1 MRTHRKERTLVL
13 GFLAVWFV
21 LNLIFLTRFPLVHS
35 DEAWL
40 SGLTRNMLAS
50 GSPAVTEPFFDLKP
64 RYPHAIK
71 ILFHLLQMP
80 FLLIFGDTVFAVR
93 LPSLLAGVAA
103 LYLVFRCARAVASF
117 WLSLGVAVLVSVC
130 GPFIDASHT
139 ARQEILLFV
148 MQLMLLLP
156 LLQSGGR
163 VTGRLCARLGLLAG
177 LSAGLHPNAFLL
189 ALGGGGA
196 LVLMMLVR
204 RRFRLRPL
212 LGYIAVTGGVALVF
226 VGLSF
231 LFDPQF
237 PAHYVRYG
245 QTEFDLVVPVADKFQ
260 AFVGYLGRLWRGESG
275 TYVLPDLRPLMA
287 LAALLIPSGIA
298 RAFRKRDAA
307 PAVIAGLALGAL
319 LGTILIGRYNQLSAA
334 LWLLPC
340 LLLVAPLLS
349 GKRLAAIALPAVTA
363 VFALAA
369 VPGIRTAAAYPYET
383 YLSQIARYASPED
396 KALANLNAGFFFEN
410 GRLLDVRNLSYLKEN
425 GLTFQQY
432 VQSRG
437 IEVIL
442 WSGEM
447 DYLYRRRPDFNTV
460 YGNLRYVE
468 EAEAFFAERCTLVG
482 SFENPG
488 YAVRLAQEIGK
499 PYRVDVYRVNPS
511 AGSGVAP

>member
-1 MRTHRKERTLVL
+1 MCTRRKELAFLL

-21 LNLIFLTRFPLVHS
+21 LNLVFLTRYPLVHS

-40 SGLTRNMLAS
+40 SGLTRNMLAG

-80 FLLIFGDTVFAVR
+80 LILIFGYTVFAVR
-93 LPSLLAGVAA
+93 LLSLLAGVAA

-117 WLSLGVAVLVSVC
+117 RLSLGVTVLVSVC

-139 ARQEILLFV
+139 ARQEILLLV
-148 MQLMLLLP
+148 MQLLLLLP
-156 LLQSGGR
+156 LMQSGGR
-163 VTGRLCARLGLLAG
+163 ITGRLAARLGLITG

-189 ALGGGGA
+189 AMGGGVA
-196 LVLMMLVR
+196 LMLMMLAN
-204 RRFRLRPL
+204 RRFRLGPWL
-212 LGYIAVTGGVALVF
+212 LYVAVTGGVALVF

-245 QTEFDLVVPVADKFQ
+245 QTEFDLTVPVTDKLQ
-260 AFVGYLGRLWRGESG
+260 ALVGYLGRLWRGESG

-287 LAALLIPSGIA
+287 LAALLVPLGVV
-298 RAFRKRDAA
+298 RAIRKGESA
-307 PAVIAGLALGAL
+307 PAAIAGLALGAL
-319 LGTILIGRYNQLSAA
+319 LGTILIGRYNQLSAT
-334 LWLLPC
+334 LWLLPI
-340 LLLVAPLLS
+340 LLLAAPLLT
-349 GKRLAAIALPAVTA
+349 GRRFAAVALPAVTVA
-363 VFALAA
+363 FVLAA
-369 VPGIRTAAAYPYET
+369 IPGIRTAAAYPYDA
-383 YLSQIARYASPED
+383 YLSQIAAYASPDE
-396 KALANLNAGFFFEN
+396 KALGNLNTGFFFEN
-410 GRLLDVRNLSYLKEN
+410 GNLLDVRNLSYLKEN
-425 GLTFQQY
+425 GLTFRQY

-437 IEVIL
+437 IELIL
-442 WSGEM
+442 WSDEM

-499 PYRVDVYRVNPS
+499 PYRVRVYRVNPP
-511 AGSGVAP
+511 AAAEVAP